1 MHVLPVFPLRPS
13 YACLRGHAKPIF
25 FNLLYILLT
34 RTRIMSNLATDTT
47 APRAC
52 LISRLP
58 EQFQPVFPA
67 LPAPQHL
74 SGNRE
79 EEKEGSCLF

>member
-1 MHVLPVFPLRPS
+1 MRVLPVFLLRPS
-13 YACLRGHAKPIF
+13 YACLCGHAKPIF

-34 RTRIMSNLATDTT
+34 RTRIMSNIATDTT
-47 APRAC
+47 APRA
-52 LISRLP
+52 SHFSTS

-79 EEKEGSCLF
+79 EAKEGSCLF